1 MYVYARINKE
11 TMKFIRETKAITLL
25 FLKCI
30 SCFLMGQQ
38 RNLLPFLMVTTL
50 WGLVPMGLS

>member
-38 RNLLPFLMVTTL
+38 RNLLPFSMMTVLR
-50 WGLVPMGLS
+50 GFVPQSLS